1 MATRCLY
8 CGQSSRWRNLKRL
21 LDDQFCNIAHREAYN
36 ERLRKVVTELSEYQN
51 HTAEGTGAD
60 SDPAMAHLAMQLGR
74 DPRLGGDPV
83 PIVPSIASPAS
94 SDPLMLS
101 LMFLPEIA
109 VAQTDCG
116 FVGLAPA
123 LIATQNEPARL
134 MGPKDAEAVPITVTA
149 LALYRPQTLVTPRL
163 SGDYTP
169 SFGIG
174 PLALNPM
181 RLVGAKPAPRSRTLP
196 LPMTFE
202 NPAQVE
208 RWKLRIRFQR
218 FDHPPVSVRRSYR
231 AG

>member
-8 CGQSSRWRNLKRL
+8 CGQSSRWRSLRRL
-21 LDDQFCNIAHREAYN
+21 LDDQFCNIGHREAYN
-36 ERLRKVVTELSEYQN
+36 ERLRKVVTELSKYQN

-116 FVGLAPA
+116 FLGLAPA
-123 LIATQNEPARL
+123 LIATQDDPAPL
-134 MGPKDAEAVPITVTA
+134 MGPKDADAMPTMATA
-149 LALYRPQTLVTPRL
+149 LAPSQPQTLVTPRL
-163 SGDYTP
+163 IGDYTP
-169 SFGIG
+169 SSRIG
-174 PLALNPM
+174 PLALNPV
-181 RLVGAKPAPRSRTLP
+181 RLAGAKPTPRSRTLP

-202 NPAQVE
+202 SAAQIE

-218 FDHPPVSVRRSYR
+218 FDHSPVSACRSYR